1 MHNQHSTIQCKP
13 KPKTHYTLQVT
24 KTGFMLGVV
33 PQFLPYSHH
42 VYHDCE
48 NYLLHP
54 VHELINYVFT
64 DWFVYRLV
72 CLHILIAQ
80 KFLVYTWLAVYAL
93 MAGP

>member
-72 CLHILIAQ
+72 CLQFLIAQ
-80 KFLVYTWLAVYAL
+80 NFLFIHGWLF
-93 MAGP
+93 MH